1 MSDLGPF
8 VAAHLRD
15 KVIADLLQE
24 NKKLKI
30 QLGSAR
36 KISITGPGGSPVYA
50 EKDFSEG
57 RYDPNVMP
65 GEWWEVPFASQPG
78 QVTENC
84 CTLSTVPYCE
94 VRIGSF
100 VKIKLG
106 EFDQLYVANYS
117 RELSMVKVKYSSID
131 PCLEVGAHIPMCEQ
145 LFQSIYSRTQ
155 RLENGSSFFM
165 DLIPTDQDLP
175 VVFEEVIFHADA
187 ARQALLDFGIE
198 GVEWLD
204 REDGNN
210 EDSSDGSSPENI
222 GKSYSSTTNRVGKS
236 TGTS

>member
-30 QLGSAR
+30 QLSSAR
-36 KISITGPGGSPVYA
+36 KISITGPGGSPVYV

-57 RYDPNVMP
+57 RYDPTVMP

-78 QVTENC
+78 QVKENC
-84 CTLSTVPYCE
+84 CTLSTAPFCE

-106 EFDQLYVANYS
+106 EFDQLYVAHYS

-155 RLENGSSFFM
+155 RLDNGSSFFM
-165 DLIPTDQDLP
+165 DLIPTDEDLP

-187 ARQALLDFGIE
+187 ARQALHDFGVE

-204 REDGNN
+204 REDTS
-210 EDSSDGSSPENI
+210 EESSDGSLPEPESI
-222 GKSYSSTTNRVGKS
+222 GKSYTSSSRVGKS